1 VKRNL
6 AILCVLMLGTC
17 GIQISQATG
26 ETRSK
31 IERKIIER
39 IPVEGTDE
47 ELQMMLITVPPGAQ
61 SEPHAHPVQGMNYIV
76 EGAAESQ
83 YTGYP
88 LQHYKVGDSYIDL
101 AQVTH
106 EVFRNPSNTQPLKFI
121 VVFKIKKGVAFKQDL
136 PSPSP

>member
-6 AILCVLMLGTC
+6 AILCVLILGTC

-26 ETRSK
+26 ETSPN
-31 IERKIIER
+31 IERKIIQR
-39 IPVEGTDE
+39 IPVEGADE

-61 SEPHAHPVQGMNYIV
+61 SEPHVHPVQGMNYIV
-76 EGAAESQ
+76 EGAVESQ
-83 YTGYP
+83 YAGYP
-88 LQHYKVGDSYIDL
+88 LQHYNAGDSYIDL

-121 VVFKIKKGVAFKQDL
+121 VAFKIKKGVAFKQSVL
-136 PSPSP
+136 PPSP

>member
-1 VKRNL
+1 MKRNL
-6 AILCVLMLGTC
+6 AILCVLILGTC

-26 ETRSK
+26 ETSPK

-61 SEPHAHPVQGMNYIV
+61 SEPHVHPVQGMNYIV

-88 LQHYKVGDSYIDL
+88 LQHYKAGDSYIDL

-106 EVFRNPSNTQPLKFI
+106 EVFRNPSKTQPLKFI
-121 VVFKIKKGVAFKQDL
+121 VAFKIKKGVAFKQDL
-136 PSPSP
+136 LSPLP